1 MANGDRLA
9 RVHRLRVVLRRQ
21 AQDAVSRI
29 RGTLAAVAEETAGAR
44 ALQDATRAAEETAAR
59 AGALCGEELARLRA
73 WEAVARAREERL
85 RVEAARLGQALAGT
99 RETLLTRRRE
109 ERQLE
114 RLTER
119 TRAEREAA
127 EERAVATLLDDLARR
142 RRRS

>member
-44 ALQDATRAAEETAAR
+44 ALQDATRAAEETTAR
-59 AGALCGEELARLRA
+59 AGALSGDELVRLRA

-85 RVEAARLGQALAGT
+85 RVEAARLGQALAGS
-99 RETLLTRRRE
+99 RDTLLTRRRE

-127 EERAVATLLDDLARR
+127 EERVVATLLDDLARR